1 MQIFGRLISGAAL
14 LFLLLAGSTLYG
26 QTVRTAIFAVG

>member
-1 MQIFGRLISGAAL
+1 MQFLGRLISGATL

-26 QTVRTAIFAVG
+26 QTLRTTTFAVV